1 MDRRRKHERRKSAE
15 AAEIGPLPEVADPAR
30 RQACG
35 ESLRLFL
42 ATYFPHS
49 TGLSPFS
56 VDHLQVIDRIERCL
70 RSGGRFVNAVFR
82 GFAKT
87 TITENAA
94 LWSALYGLRQYVAI
108 FGADKHAAKQLIQSI
123 TKELCENDLLAED
136 FPEVCLAFRALDGRN
151 QRAASQT
158 HNGALTHVVMTSEV
172 LVLPTIWLDET
183 KAACTPSSGCILR
196 SRGLLGA
203 ALGQKHKRPDGTVL
217 RPDFALLDDV
227 QTVPS
232 AQSVR
237 QVQTRLRLIR
247 ESVLKSAGHNRS
259 IACVLNATPFAP
271 EDVVEQL
278 LDQERNPSWDGVRVP
293 MVRRWADAHETLWQE
308 YAKIR
313 RSFDRSIPGDQQRAA
328 REATEFYHAHREE
341 MDAGA
346 EVAWEGAYD
355 RETELSATQHAYNLF
370 FDDPPD
376 VFASQCQIEPVQELP
391 AGVQPLTAIDIC
403 RKLSGLARGEVHSDA
418 AHLTAAIDVHGDVL
432 YWLVAAWRQ
441 DCTGWVVDYGTWP
454 DQRMVSF
461 AKRQATRTLGRKYPG
476 VGPEGALIAGLSAA
490 IDHVCGREWIR
501 SEGGPTRIDKLLVD
515 ASWSPDQVEHV
526 ARTSPHAAVIQL
538 SKGVGI
544 GASKCPI
551 SEYPKKTGRTL
562 GDHWYLESRGK
573 RPRLLH
579 PDTNFWKTWLHARL
593 SESATAP
600 GSVTLFGGG
609 AGREV
614 DHKLLADHLVAERPQ
629 QVTSETHRRT
639 VIEWQLPPGRDNHWL
654 DCLVYCAVAASL
666 LGCRLGAT
674 EPGPVKPNRRA
685 LALSLAKSKGLIE

>member
-1 MDRRRKHERRKSAE
+1 MDRRRRHERRKSAE
-15 AAEIGPLPEVADPAR
+15 AAEIGPLPQVVDPDR

-42 ATYFPHS
+42 ETYFPHS

-56 VDHLQVIDRIERCL
+56 ADHVQVIERIERGL

-94 LWSALYGLRQYVAI
+94 LWATLYGHRRYVAI

-136 FPEVCLAFRALDGRN
+136 FPEACLAFRALDGRS

-158 HNGALTHVVMTSEV
+158 HNGELTHVVMTSEV
-172 LVLPTIWLDET
+172 LVLPTIWIDEHKT
-183 KAACTPSSGCILR
+183 ACTPSSGCILR

-308 YAKIR
+308 YARIR
-313 RSFDRSIPGDQQRAA
+313 RSFDRGIPGDQQRAA
-328 REATEFYHAHREE
+328 REATEFYRSRRRD

-346 EVAWEGAYD
+346 RVTWEGAYD
-355 RETELSATQHAYNLF
+355 RDTELSAVQHAYNLF

-376 VFASQCQIEPVQELP
+376 VFASQCQIEPVQDLP
-391 AGVQPLTAIDIC
+391 VGLQALDALALC
-403 RKLSGLARGEVHSDA
+403 RKLSGLSRGEVHADS
-418 AHLTAAIDVHGDVL
+418 AHLTAAIDVHADVL
-432 YWLVAAWRQ
+432 YWLVCAWRP
-441 DCTGWVVDYGTWP
+441 DCTGWVIDYGTWP
-454 DQRMVSF
+454 DQRMAYF

-476 VGPEGALIAGLSAA
+476 IGPEGALVAGLTDAV
-490 IDHVCGREWIR
+490 DLVCGREWIR
-501 SEGGPTRIDKLLVD
+501 SDGAPMRIGKLLID

-526 ARTSPHAAVIQL
+526 ARTSAHAAVIQL
-538 SKGVGI
+538 TKGVGI
-544 GASKCPI
+544 RATDCPI

-562 GDHWYLESRGK
+562 GDHWYITSQGR
-573 RPRLLH
+573 RPRLLLH
-579 PDTNFWKTWLHARL
+579 PDTNFWKTWVHARL
-593 SESATAP
+593 AEAPTAP
-600 GSVTLFGGG
+600 GSVSLFGSGD
-609 AGREV
+609 V
-614 DHKLLADHLVAERPQ
+614 DHKLLADHLVAEQPL
-629 QVTSETHRRT
+629 QVTSDKHRRT
-639 VIEWQLPPGRDNHWL
+639 VIEWKPPPGRDNHWL

-674 EPGPVKPNRRA
+674 DGPPVKTSRRSRA
-685 LALSLAKSKGLIE
+685 LAAARAKGLIS